1 MDIATYTSGECH
13 GSDRK
18 VHNCQSMSPK
28 YNRKQYYKTIS
39 LCLEIR
45 RRYNLKLEIAQDFT
59 QSKLSSVRQKHT
71 VKGIFKEEIPIAEI
85 YQDWFRFSIGIS

>member
-1 MDIATYTSGECH
+1 M
-13 GSDRK
+13 
-18 VHNCQSMSPK
+18 
-28 YNRKQYYKTIS
+28 
-39 LCLEIR
+39 
-45 RRYNLKLEIAQDFT
+45 KLEIAQDFT